1 MALIEAYNF
10 HGLGFELHGQ
20 PSTLASQPGLALNTF
35 SGFRILGGGAI
46 VESPEEEIF
55 LWASYPSSGQEWE
68 ARAKD
73 HSVQS
78 SGVLFV
84 YCIAADIPPADYI
97 IVQNTSPA
105 SVNHP
110 QAQATLPVE
119 FVLVGGGARANWNQ
133 TSTAGS
139 LLYASRPGSGESW
152 YAAAKDHLIADP
164 ATVTAY
170 AIGVRRS
177 FFDALGMK
185 VVRLRA
191 NSVTEVA
198 HSMITCGPGDE
209 QEATLIS
216 GGAEMHWTG
225 AGGLLKTSSPNIS
238 SGGPHP
244 ARPFAWL
251 AGGKEHFVSDPNTIT
266 AWALALV
273 KCR

>member
-1 MALIEAYNF
+1 MARIEAYSF

-20 PSTLASQPGLALNTF
+20 PSTQTSQPSLSLNTF
-35 SGFRILGGGAI
+35 SSFHILGGGAM
-46 VESPEEEIF
+46 VERPEEEIF
-55 LWASYPSSGQEWE
+55 LWASYPNSGQEWE
-68 ARAKD
+68 AKAKD
-73 HSVQS
+73 HSTQS
-78 SGVLFV
+78 TGVLFV
-84 YCIAADIPPADYI
+84 YCIAADIPPSDYI

-105 SVNHP
+105 PVNHP
-110 QAQATLPVE
+110 QAEATLPPE
-119 FVLVGGGARANWNQ
+119 FVLVGGGARVNWNQ
-133 TSTAGS
+133 TTTPGN

-152 YAAAKDHLIADP
+152 FAAAKDHLIADP

-177 FFDALGMK
+177 FFDALNLK
-185 VVRLRA
+185 VVRFRA
-191 NSVTEVA
+191 NSVTGVA
-198 HSMITCGPGDE
+198 HSMITCGPDNE

-216 GGAEMHWTG
+216 GGAQTHWSG
-225 AGGLLKTSSPNIS
+225 AGSLLKASSPNIP

-251 AGGKEHFVSDPNTIT
+251 AGGKEHFASDPNTIT